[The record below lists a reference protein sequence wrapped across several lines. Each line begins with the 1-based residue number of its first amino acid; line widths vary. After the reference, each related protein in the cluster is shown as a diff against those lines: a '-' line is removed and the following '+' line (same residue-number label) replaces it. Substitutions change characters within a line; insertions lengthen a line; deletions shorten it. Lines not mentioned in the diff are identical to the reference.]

1 MTVGALRRL
10 GGFAPGLVAL
20 LGYDRGNLRFDIVAG
35 LSVAAVA
42 LPVGIAYAEIARVPA
57 VVGIYSAIFPLFAYA
72 LFGSSRQLMTGPDA
86 ATCIMAAASIGAVAG
101 GDPQRYMALMVALTL
116 MTGLFN
122 IVAGI
127 ARLGFIANFLSQPIL
142 VGYLNGIALI
152 ILVGQLPKLF
162 GFASEASGFFPKV
175 AEFVERL
182 DATHPPTLVL
192 GAGLLVLLVAL
203 QRLAPRLPGALIV
216 VAVGIVAVAVL
227 ALQDRGVAVLG
238 SVPAGF
244 PSLRLPSFD
253 FAEFENL
260 FRDAAGITLISFT
273 SGVLTAKSF
282 ARRNRY
288 DIDANQEL
296 MAFGACNLASG
307 LAQGFPVTGAASR
320 TAVNDATGGRTQ
332 LVGIVAGGA
341 MLVFLLFLTAPLAYL
356 PTTALAAVIIVSAYG
371 LFDFAAL
378 RSLWSASGRELSFSV
393 GTTVGVLIFGVLPGV
408 LLAVVLSLIWL
419 LSIGSRPH
427 DAVLGR
433 VAGDKGFHDIADYP
447 EAETIPGLLIYRFD
461 ANVVFFNC
469 DYLKERVLKEI
480 AEAKT
485 PVEWVVIDA
494 SPINVVD
501 YTALQKLD
509 ELREELRARGIVLA
523 YAATK
528 QSLARFFRPSWIT
541 ERQEET
547 GRLLFPTVKLAIHAF
562 EHRTQQPNSVGEAE
576 QT

>member
-1 MTVGALRRL
+1 
-10 GGFAPGLVAL
+10 
-20 LGYDRGNLRFDIVAG
+20 
-35 LSVAAVA
+35 
-42 LPVGIAYAEIARVPA
+42 
-57 VVGIYSAIFPLFAYA
+57 
-72 LFGSSRQLMTGPDA
+72 
-86 ATCIMAAASIGAVAG
+86 
-101 GDPQRYMALMVALTL
+101 
-116 MTGLFN
+116 
-122 IVAGI
+122 
-127 ARLGFIANFLSQPIL
+127 
-142 VGYLNGIALI
+142 
-152 ILVGQLPKLF
+152 
-162 GFASEASGFFPKV
+162 
-175 AEFVERL
+175 
-182 DATHPPTLVL
+182 
-192 GAGLLVLLVAL
+192 
-203 QRLAPRLPGALIV
+203 
-216 VAVGIVAVAVL
+216 
-227 ALQDRGVAVLG
+227 
-238 SVPAGF
+238 
-244 PSLRLPSFD
+244 LPSFD

-307 LAQGFPVTGAASR
+307 LAQGFPVSGAASR

-378 RSLWSASGRELSFSV
+378 RSLWSASGRELSFSI

-427 DAVLGR
+427 DAILGR

-480 AEAKT
+480 TEAKT
-485 PVEWVVIDA
+485 SVEWVIIDA

-501 YTALQKLD
+501 YTALRKLD
-509 ELREELRARGIVLA
+509 ELREELRARGIVLV

-541 ERQEET
+541 EREEET
-547 GRLLFPTVKLAIHAF
+547 SRLLFPTVKLAINAF

>member
-1 MTVGALRRL
+1 M
-10 GGFAPGLVAL
+10 
-20 LGYDRGNLRFDIVAG
+20 
-35 LSVAAVA
+35 
-42 LPVGIAYAEIARVPA
+42 
-57 VVGIYSAIFPLFAYA
+57 FAYA

-116 MTGLFN
+116 MIGLFN

-175 AEFVERL
+175 VEFVERL

-216 VAVGIVAVAVL
+216 VAVGIVTVAVL
-227 ALQDRGVAVLG
+227 ALQHRGVAVLG

-320 TAVNDATGGRTQ
+320 TAVNDAT
-332 LVGIVAGGA
+332 
-341 MLVFLLFLTAPLAYL
+341 LLQIIAIEKHQVRVKPIDQERRNGLGLGVIGDVVEPL
-356 PTTALAAVIIVSAYG
+356 
-371 LFDFAAL
+371 
-378 RSLWSASGRELSFSV
+378 
-393 GTTVGVLIFGVLPGV
+393 
-408 LLAVVLSLIWL
+408 
-419 LSIGSRPH
+419 
-427 DAVLGR
+427 
-433 VAGDKGFHDIADYP
+433 VAGDASEDRIVG
-447 EAETIPGLLIYRFD
+447 PGSDR
-461 ANVVFFNC
+461 
-469 DYLKERVLKEI
+469 
-480 AEAKT
+480 
-485 PVEWVVIDA
+485 
-494 SPINVVD
+494 
-501 YTALQKLD
+501 
-509 ELREELRARGIVLA
+509 
-523 YAATK
+523 
-528 QSLARFFRPSWIT
+528 
-541 ERQEET
+541 
-547 GRLLFPTVKLAIHAF
+547 
-562 EHRTQQPNSVGEAE
+562 QQPRSATTPRQARRLEARREPRHRRSCRRRTTTRDRSHSKNHNAAKSNSP
-576 QT
+576 